1 MRSIKK
7 VNNFLVSLRLSM
19 SKMRVMKVIKE
30 NFFSVSGDRIQTF
43 SDQKELQIKKSS
55 AMPFTFKTVELCAV
69 TINEKPQI
77 RAREVCSALEYDA
90 KTSKTANIIRVH
102 YSLENITQKYQMSS
116 VHTACILINW
126 PKDSQKYNIYTN
138 EEGMCELL
146 LSNQQPKAKKLQKTL
161 LQCVVSSCLTAIQ

>member
-7 VNNFLVSLRLSM
+7 VNNFLVPLRLSM

-69 TINEKPQI
+69 TINEKP
-77 RAREVCSALEYDA
+77 
-90 KTSKTANIIRVH
+90 
-102 YSLENITQKYQMSS
+102 
-116 VHTACILINW
+116 
-126 PKDSQKYNIYTN
+126 
-138 EEGMCELL
+138 
-146 LSNQQPKAKKLQKTL
+146 
-161 LQCVVSSCLTAIQ
+161 